1 MAKMAEHRILTTVAE
16 MCTLLLNLG
25 EICHFYL
32 FNDTDLQAKWQ
43 KNKNCFPTKQK
54 VISNSELDKHFIL
67 WNDIYRLIIHNII
80 MNVYL
85 EMFTF
90 WFYLQLYAP

>member
-1 MAKMAEHRILTTVAE
+1 V
-16 MCTLLLNLG
+16 
-25 EICHFYL
+25 
-32 FNDTDLQAKWQ
+32 
-43 KNKNCFPTKQK
+43 
-54 VISNSELDKHFIL
+54 DKHFIL

-85 EMFTF
+85 ERFTF